1 MKEIAKMWNI
11 PTSQVDSLFPCNK
24 PIIQVIVFFAKVCL
38 LWLFVISSFFTD
50 TPLLQNF
57 ASDLQV
63 GRVVLERTQKMVCM
77 DLECAYTEH
86 TVVAGAPHI
95 CCFLTFYV
103 QARNQTRIFVDIRSS
118 LYALERIACS
128 VKYNEPILLVGE
140 TGTGKTTLVQ
150 NLAIRLGQQLTV
162 LVWCKGY
169 LYDFPAIPSFNEPPS
184 GVWGHILI
192 CFYFY
197 ISEFEQAK

>member
-63 GRVVLERTQKMVCM
+63 GRVVLERTKKMVCM

-86 TVVAGAPHI
+86 TVLLRV
-95 CCFLTFYV
+95 LL
-103 QARNQTRIFVDIRSS
+103 IFVVFWHFMCRP
-118 LYALERIACS
+118 
-128 VKYNEPILLVGE
+128 VTK
-140 TGTGKTTLVQ
+140 
-150 NLAIRLGQQLTV
+150 
-162 LVWCKGY
+162 
-169 LYDFPAIPSFNEPPS
+169 
-184 GVWGHILI
+184 H
-192 CFYFY
+192 
-197 ISEFEQAK
+197 EFLWIFVVPYMFLRG